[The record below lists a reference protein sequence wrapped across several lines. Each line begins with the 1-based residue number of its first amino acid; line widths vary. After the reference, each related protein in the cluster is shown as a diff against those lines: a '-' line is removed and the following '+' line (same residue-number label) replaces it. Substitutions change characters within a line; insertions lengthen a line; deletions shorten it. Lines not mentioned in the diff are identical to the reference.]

1 MMNCSTIVDHRILFF
16 SQPTYLVCGQNN
28 QPSVSM
34 KKIDE
39 SLKAKSAA
47 AERESIDAIVSIDS
61 VDSDFMGVFVNGIYK
76 RCYSNFP

>member
-1 MMNCSTIVDHRILFF
+1 
-16 SQPTYLVCGQNN
+16 
-28 QPSVSM
+28 M